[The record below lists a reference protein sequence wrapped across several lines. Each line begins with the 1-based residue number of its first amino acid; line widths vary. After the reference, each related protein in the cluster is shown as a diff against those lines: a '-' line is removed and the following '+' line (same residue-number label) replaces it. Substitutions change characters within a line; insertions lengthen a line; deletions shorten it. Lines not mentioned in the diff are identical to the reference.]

1 MLNSVKHLLKLFPGF
16 IFETKSSKILMIVMK
31 KDFFLIVIA
40 FISGIGGAFTYDYL
54 QPGNEVVFPESQYI
68 TQTAD
73 PGYVSFKE
81 PDKSPAMENVGES
94 LGSGAIRPDLVE
106 ASEKSTSSVVFI
118 KTISGPEYGRGSWL
132 DWFFEGGG
140 SQTSGSGSGVLYSAD
155 GYIVT
160 NNHVVDG
167 ADVIEVIHG
176 KRTYPAEVVGTDPS
190 SDLAVLKI
198 EEKRLPA
205 IQLGSSRDLAV
216 GEWVLAVGNPF
227 NLTSTVTAG
236 IVSAKGRDI
245 NILKGRFPLESFIQ
259 TDAAINPGNSGGALV
274 NSRGE
279 LVGIN
284 TAILSRTGS
293 YAGYGF
299 AVPVDIVKK
308 VVSDLITY
316 GETQKAF
323 FGAEVLDLTPE
334 IAEAVGVTDLNGVVL
349 SYIQRD
355 GAADKEGL
363 EKGDIILEID
373 QNPVNSK
380 SQFDEQI
387 SYYSPGNK
395 INILF
400 KRDKEI
406 KNKTLTLTNREG
418 TTSLIKREIYASKAL
433 GVDFEAVSLAERD
446 QLGIDHGIRV
456 LKVKD
461 GFFRRLG
468 IREGFIITSINRKPM
483 KSPEQL
489 AETLENIEGRIRIEG
504 INERGVR
511 GYYSYYF

>member
-1 MLNSVKHLLKLFPGF
+1 
-16 IFETKSSKILMIVMK
+16 MK
-31 KDFFLIVIA
+31 KNLLLIVIA
-40 FISGIGGAFTYDYL
+40 FLSGIGGAFTYDYF
-54 QPGNEVVFPESQYI
+54 QPGNDMALSDSQN
-68 TQTAD
+68 TPQAD
-73 PGYVSFKE
+73 PSYVALKE
-81 PDKSPAMENVGES
+81 TVSKATSGSSVTENS
-94 LGSGAIRPDLVE
+94 GSAIETIVSRPDLVE
-106 ASEKSTSSVVFI
+106 ASQKSTNSVVFI
-118 KTISGPEYGRGSWL
+118 KTISGQEYGRGTWL
-132 DWFFEGGG
+132 DWFFEGGRG
-140 SQTSGSGSGVLYSAD
+140 QTSGSGSGVIYTAD

-160 NNHVVDG
+160 NNHVVDD
-167 ADVIEVIHG
+167 ADIIEVIHG
-176 KRTYPAEVVGTDPS
+176 KQIYPAQVVGTDPS

-205 IQLGSSRDLAV
+205 IRLGSSGDLAV

-259 TDAAINPGNSGGALV
+259 TDAAMNPGNSGGALV
-274 NSRGE
+274 NARGE

-308 VVSDLITY
+308 VVRDLINY

-323 FGAEVLDLTPE
+323 FGAGVLDLTPE
-334 IAEAVGVTDLNGVVL
+334 IAETIGVTDLNGVVL
-349 SYIQRD
+349 GYIQRD
-355 GAADKEGL
+355 GAAEKEGL
-363 EKGDIILEID
+363 QKGDVILEID
-373 QNPVNSK
+373 QNVVDSK
-380 SQFDEQI
+380 SEFDERI
-387 SYYSPGNK
+387 SYYSPGNR

-400 KRDKEI
+400 KRDNQI

-418 TTSLIKREIYASKAL
+418 TTSLIKREIYTSKAL
-433 GVDFEAVSLAERD
+433 GVEFETVSLAERD
-446 QLGIDHGIRV
+446 QLDIDHGIRV

-468 IREGFIITSINRKPM
+468 IREGFIITAINRKPM
-483 KSPEQL
+483 KTPKQL
-489 AETLENIEGRIRIEG
+489 AETLENIEGSVRVEG
-504 INERGVR
+504 INERGVS